1 MSNLIILPILLPFIA
16 GTILIFFAKSSRL
29 QKIISTV
36 SVLTLVVLS
45 VYLAFLAFQDTI
57 ILEAGEWAAPYGL
70 SLIHI

>member
-57 ILEAGEWAAPYGL
+57 ILEAGEWAAPYL